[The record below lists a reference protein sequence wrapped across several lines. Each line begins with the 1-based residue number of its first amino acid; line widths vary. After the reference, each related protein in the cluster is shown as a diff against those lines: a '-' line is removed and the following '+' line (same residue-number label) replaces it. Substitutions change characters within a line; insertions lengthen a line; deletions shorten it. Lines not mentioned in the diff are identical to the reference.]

1 MKNID
6 YVPADVT
13 FDFTPDFPTL
23 AKTGSVPPHL
33 KEREAWSLYPRER
46 KLLLSRLDYLFACQ
60 LAGHYPSLD
69 SDEASL
75 STVELHALSLDTIP
89 TQIFSRLERVLLQF
103 CDEIAAGAE
112 IPDETLD
119 QYNRILAPSQVIDLV
134 HLVTDYVLL
143 VLSQETS
150 RPQPTRGTPQW
161 QEYC

>member
-1 MKNID
+1 MKHLD
-6 YVPADVT
+6 YMPADAT
-13 FDFTPDFPTL
+13 FDFGPDFPSSV
-23 AKTGSVPPHL
+23 KTGSAPLRL
-33 KEREAWSLYPRER
+33 KERQAWSLYPRER

-60 LAGHYPSLD
+60 LAGQFTALD
-69 SDEASL
+69 SEEATL

-89 TQIFSRLERVLLQF
+89 SQIFSRLERVLLQF

-112 IPDETLD
+112 ISDETLD
-119 QYNRILAPSQVIDLV
+119 QYNRLLAPSQAIDLV

>member
-1 MKNID
+1 MKNLD

-13 FDFTPDFPTL
+13 FDFGPDFPSS
-23 AKTGSVPPHL
+23 AKTSSVPLRL
-33 KEREAWSLYPRER
+33 KERQAWSLYPRER

-60 LAGHYPSLD
+60 LAGHFTALD

-89 TQIFSRLERVLLQF
+89 RQIFSRLERVLLQF

-112 IPDETLD
+112 ISDDTWDRYKRLFV
-119 QYNRILAPSQVIDLV
+119 PSQVIDLV

-150 RPQPTRGTPQW
+150 SNN
-161 QEYC
+161 